1 MLERGRDCWESL
13 IIFVFWFNFAILSLW
28 IQILMKWWFQNGD
41 LFRRWFRTLLA
52 VLLLKL
58 WCQRMSINWNL
69 LTLEFF
75 KFQIF
80 CLHFLSVIW
89 RILFLLICK
98 LILWICLLRNQLI
111 GFSHKELVLSAC
123 IYLLDCYD
131 LLFIIWILPNL
142 ELDLSQRLAKC
153 IDILWML

>member
-13 IIFVFWFNFAILSLW
+13 IIFKFWLYFAILSLW
-28 IQILMKWWFQNGD
+28 IQILMEWWFQNGD
-41 LFRRWFRTLLA
+41 LFCIWFRALMA
-52 VLLLKL
+52 VFLFKF

-69 LTLEFF
+69 MTLEFF

-80 CLHFLSVIW
+80 CLPFLLVIW

-98 LILWICLLRNQLI
+98 LFLWICLLWNQLI

-123 IYLLDCYD
+123 IYLLDCHG
-131 LLFIIWILPNL
+131 LLFIIEILPNL
-142 ELDLSQRLAKC
+142 ELDLPQRLTKC